1 MKMKLLIAIVDDSI
15 TDTVIEA
22 ARQAGATGATII
34 NGVRGEGLKVEKTFL
49 GLDLTGQRDIVLFL
63 VVAERARAILET
75 IDTAGGLSS
84 SRTKGIA
91 LQLDL
96 EDVVGL
102 QTQIAV
108 MREEIEDEV

>member
-1 MKMKLLIAIVDDSI
+1 MKMKLLVAIVDDSI
-15 TDTVIEA
+15 TEEVIEA
-22 ARQAGATGATII
+22 ARRAGATGATII
-34 NGVRGEGLKVEKTFL
+34 NSVRGEGLKVEKTFL

-75 IDTAGGLSS
+75 IDAAGGLST

-96 EDVVGL
+96 EDAVGL

-108 MREEIEDEV
+108 LREEIEDEV